1 MGFGVVLTLDAK
13 LNHQVQETWQLFE
26 RARIG
31 TTPGQ
36 YSEPPHVAFSDTPS
50 GSAEA
55 LWNATKDLDF
65 AETALQ
71 LVPIGI
77 FPGAKHV
84 FYYNAV
90 LCGGLHHAH
99 MAHYELIQLA
109 GIPVN
114 PLYAPGNVLFH
125 CTIALDVDEAD
136 LGRALGLVYPG
147 TVAASGHASAVEL
160 WEYFPAKRIYRR
172 ELMKPYQ

>member
-1 MGFGVVLTLDAK
+1 MGFGICLTLDAK
-13 LNHQVQETWQLFE
+13 LNHQVQESWRLFE

-36 YSEPPHVAFSDTPS
+36 CSEPPHVTFSDTPS

-55 LWNATKDLDF
+55 LWNAAKDLHF
-65 AETALQ
+65 AETELQ
-71 LVPIGI
+71 LVPVGI

-90 LCGGLHHAH
+90 LCRGLHNAY
-99 MAHYELIQLA
+99 MAHYELIRLA
-109 GIPVN
+109 EIPVN
-114 PLYAPGNVLFH
+114 PLYAPGSVLFH
-125 CTIALDVDEAD
+125 CTIAVDVDEAD
-136 LGRALGLVYPG
+136 LGTALGLVYP
-147 TVAASGHASAVEL
+147 AAEAVSGHASAIEL

-172 ELMKPYQ
+172 ELSKPDQ